1 MQKKSEELYC
11 FVPGL
16 INAYRQLQ
24 DQGSSKFDS
33 IEHFFA
39 KADTQSHQREYLQ
52 SLAEIIGVKTSGNQ
66 DLPTAA
72 IQANIILSETNTAAW
87 LEAHPVNLLP
97 DRDKLYLKTVDP
109 EFQDN
114 LNADAICEMANQMVN
129 HFNVDFRQ
137 VLITPQ
143 GNWLLELDSPCSVK
157 THFWQEVVGQHIQ
170 EFLPEGKD
178 AIKWHSVMNEMQM
191 FLHMQNAE
199 QYGFNALWLDGAGS
213 VSSMPEVIGCEF
225 YSDDFLTRSIASY
238 AGKTMYESFESF
250 LQASETSDKLIYTDT
265 GLLVDYLTQQSSALN
280 SRLEKLNRL
289 LAKAITRLK
298 KRQLKQITLYGFSGK
313 SYHLKLNDL
322 YRFWRNKKA

>member
-24 DQGSSKFDS
+24 DQGSSKFDA

-39 KADTQSHQREYLQ
+39 KADTQSHQQEYLQ
-52 SLAEIIGVKTSGNQ
+52 SLAEIIGVKTSDNQ

-72 IQANIILSETNTAAW
+72 IQANNILSETNTATW

-97 DRDKLYLKTVDP
+97 DRDKLYLKTLDH
-109 EFQDN
+109 EFLGN
-114 LNADAICEMANQMVN
+114 LNTDAINEMANQMVK
-129 HFNVDFRQ
+129 HFNTDFRR

-143 GNWLLELDSPCSVK
+143 GNWLLELDSPCSLK

-170 EFLPEGKD
+170 GFLPEGKD
-178 AIKWHSVMNEMQM
+178 KIKWRSVMNEMQM
-191 FLHMQNAE
+191 FLHMQNAD

-213 VSSMPEVIGCEF
+213 VSSMPEAIGCEF

-238 AGKTMYESFESF
+238 AGKTIYGSFESF
-250 LQASETSDKLIYTDT
+250 LQASENTDKLIYTDT

-280 SRLEKLNRL
+280 AGLEKLNRL
-289 LAKAITRLK
+289 LANAIARLK

-313 SYHLKLNDL
+313 SYHLKLNSL